1 MSTLGRSKEGL
12 ARAGS
17 IAAQSSPAP
26 PNCKGPGSGSERAAT
41 PRAPPPSLVR
51 QHDAFASRV
60 GTALQAVAG
69 AADAVQPAGHLDESH
84 LVAKPLERR
93 LRRFQRAARLQV
105 RGAV

>member
-1 MSTLGRSKEGL
+1 MATLGRSKDGL

-17 IAAQSSPAP
+17 IAAQSSPSP

-51 QHDAFASRV
+51 QHAAFASRV

-69 AADAVQPAGHLDESH
+69 AADAVPPAGPLAASH
-84 LVAKPLERR
+84 LVATPLTPRPR
-93 LRRFQRAARLQV
+93 PSPRPPPPP
-105 RGAV
+105 